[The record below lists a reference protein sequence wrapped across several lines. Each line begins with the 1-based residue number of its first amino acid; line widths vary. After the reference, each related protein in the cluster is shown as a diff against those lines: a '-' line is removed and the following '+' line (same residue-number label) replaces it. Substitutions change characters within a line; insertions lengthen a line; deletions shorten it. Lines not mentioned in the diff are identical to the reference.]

1 MYSYQSRIRYSELDA
16 TGHLKIESLLDYF
29 QDCTTF
35 HSEDIGR
42 GVDYLKA
49 GHMVWVL
56 TSWQVIVD
64 RYPKLGERVTVA
76 TAPYDFK
83 GFMGNRNFLMTDEHG
98 NRLACANTIWSLIDT
113 ESGRPIKPTEEM
125 IAPYTLEEKLDME
138 YAPRRIAIPSD
149 VRQAEPVI
157 IKPHHLDTN
166 HHVNNG
172 QYVRIALDCLGKE
185 CRIRQLRAEYKKQS
199 YLNDV
204 LTPYIS
210 SSEEGIHVIAL
221 KDKDDTVS
229 CVVEITEQN

>member
-1 MYSYQSRIRYSELDA
+1 MSFRISKTGVCAAAFAVAFINVSPAAVTWPMEL
-16 TGHLKIESLLDYF
+16 LK
-29 QDCTTF
+29 
-35 HSEDIGR
+35 
-42 GVDYLKA
+42 
-49 GHMVWVL
+49 
-56 TSWQVIVD
+56 
-64 RYPKLGERVTVA
+64 
-76 TAPYDFK
+76 TAPQTYDASKYATNTGVQVTFFDGLPFK
-83 GFMGNRNFLMTDEHG
+83 GKPTRVFAYYGIPKHKPGEKVPAMTDEQG
-98 NRLACANTIWSLIDT
+98 NRLSCANTIWSLIDT
-113 ESGRPIKPTEEM
+113 DSGRPIKPTEEM

-157 IKPHHLDTN
+157 IRPHHLDTN

-229 CVVEITEQN
+229 CVVEIMEQTEK